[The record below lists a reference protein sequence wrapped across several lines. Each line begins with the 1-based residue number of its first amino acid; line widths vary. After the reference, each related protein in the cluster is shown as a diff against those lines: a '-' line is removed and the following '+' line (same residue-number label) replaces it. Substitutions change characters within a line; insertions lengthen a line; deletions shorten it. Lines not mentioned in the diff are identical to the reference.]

1 MGKLGKTPGWLS
13 QNSKQI
19 YLCITRS
26 SPIAPYRSNSTDQC
40 ILYRRRTNMIKKQ
53 TIESQLN
60 CKATAE
66 LNDSVIDDMLKADG
80 NLKELLDESNDQSET
95 NEHSVDRDIEKM
107 H

>member
-1 MGKLGKTPGWLS
+1 
-13 QNSKQI
+13 
-19 YLCITRS
+19 
-26 SPIAPYRSNSTDQC
+26 
-40 ILYRRRTNMIKKQ
+40 MIKKQ